1 MASSSF
7 LLWQQCFKDKVSGA
21 FTTRTGGVS
30 EAPYDSL
37 NLGLHVGDNPEA
49 VMSNRQRLEQAF
61 GTKLVFMNQTHS
73 SRVVTVSKTED
84 VFSKAVDADGLVC
97 FERGIGLAVM
107 TADCLPLLM
116 SAADG
121 SAVGAVHCGWRGLAG
136 GIVENAVQ
144 AIRARTQSEIV
155 ACMGPAIGP
164 ESFEVG
170 EDVREAFFNLL
181 PDADSAFRKTAS
193 VQGES
198 KYLCSLYALCTKEL
212 ARLGISRVYGGIYD
226 TFTQND
232 LFFSYRRDKK
242 TGRMAG
248 VIAII

>member
-7 LLWQQCFKDKVSGA
+7 LLWQQCFPENVAGA
-21 FTTRTGGVS
+21 FTNRTGGVS
-30 EAPYDSL
+30 TEPYDSL
-37 NLGLHVGDNPEA
+37 NLGLHVGDNPDD
-49 VMSNRQRLEQAF
+49 VMSNRNRLEQAF
-61 GTKLVFMNQTHS
+61 GAQLVFMNQTHS
-73 SRVVTVSKTED
+73 SRVVTVSGAGD
-84 VFSKAVDADGLVC
+84 AFSEAVDADGLVC
-97 FERGIGLAVM
+97 FESGIGLAVM
-107 TADCLPLLM
+107 TADCLPLLL
-116 SAADG
+116 STADS
-121 SAVGAVHCGWRGLAG
+121 SAVAAVHCGWRGLAG

-144 AIRARTQSEIV
+144 AIRSRTQSEIV

-170 EDVREAFFNLL
+170 EDVREAFLNRL
-181 PDADSAFRKTAS
+181 PDADGAFRKTAA
-193 VQGES
+193 VPGES
-198 KYLCSLYALCTKEL
+198 KYLCSLYALCRKEL
-212 ARLGISRVYGGIYD
+212 AKLGISRVSGGIYD